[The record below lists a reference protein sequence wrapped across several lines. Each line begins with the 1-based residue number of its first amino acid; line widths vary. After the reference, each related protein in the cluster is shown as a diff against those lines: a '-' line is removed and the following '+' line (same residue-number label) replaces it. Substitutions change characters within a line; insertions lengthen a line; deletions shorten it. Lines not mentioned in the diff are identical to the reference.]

1 MDVSVL
7 KVAASGATSGGNDP
21 PPIRDRHAPIR
32 QSPVKGNVRG
42 RFIIPCRVSREPT
55 FASVHGISFS
65 PRFSPITF
73 SSLFFMPRSAVWKS
87 VVSSKGSYGAHAAA
101 RSGRGAVCRKI
112 FLFPCGR
119 AYFPT
124 KSCSSYPRHLLML
137 PKQIQWYMDVSVLKV
152 AASGATSGGNDPP
165 PIRDRHAP
173 IRQSP
178 VKGNVRGRFIIP
190 CRVSREPTFAS
201 VHGISFSPRF
211 SPITFSSLFFMPRSA
226 VWKSVVS
233 SKGSYGAHAAARSGR
248 GAVCRKIFLFPC
260 GRAYFPTKSC
270 SSYPRHLLML
280 PKQIPSIPAPL
291 RHKKKVKGYEKRR
304 EK

>member
-1 MDVSVL
+1 MDVSVF

-32 QSPVKGNVRG
+32 QSPVKGNVRR

-55 FASVHGISFS
+55 FSSVHGISFS

-87 VVSSKGSYGAHAAA
+87 VVSSK
-101 RSGRGAVCRKI
+101 
-112 FLFPCGR
+112 
-119 AYFPT
+119 
-124 KSCSSYPRHLLML
+124 
-137 PKQIQWYMDVSVLKV
+137 D
-152 AASGATSGGNDPP
+152 
-165 PIRDRHAP
+165 
-173 IRQSP
+173 
-178 VKGNVRGRFIIP
+178 
-190 CRVSREPTFAS
+190 
-201 VHGISFSPRF
+201 
-211 SPITFSSLFFMPRSA
+211 
-226 VWKSVVS
+226 
-233 SKGSYGAHAAARSGR
+233 SYGAHAAARSGR

-291 RHKKKVKGYEKRR
+291 RHKKKSKVMRNEEKNKWKQKSSNLPLGIKAKVGLAVKVGAVALGFHVWGIDFIWVVLGFTFCYDILRGIFSCLVSLVALIGFFYFLFTHIF
-304 EK
+304 

>member
-1 MDVSVL
+1 M
-7 KVAASGATSGGNDP
+7 ASTCPASASKAFTS
-21 PPIRDRHAPIR
+21 ILII
-32 QSPVKGNVRG
+32 SMFC
-42 RFIIPCRVSREPT
+42 FIFCFPDAQKYTNEQYLV
-55 FASVHGISFS
+55 IS
-65 PRFSPITF
+65 
-73 SSLFFMPRSAVWKS
+73 
-87 VVSSKGSYGAHAAA
+87 
-101 RSGRGAVCRKI
+101 
-112 FLFPCGR
+112 
-119 AYFPT
+119 
-124 KSCSSYPRHLLML
+124 
-137 PKQIQWYMDVSVLKV
+137 QWYMDVSVLKV

-291 RHKKKVKGYEKRR
+291 RHKKKCQRL
-304 EK
+304 

>member
-1 MDVSVL
+1 MPKSTQMNSIL
-7 KVAASGATSGGNDP
+7 LSASGIWTYP
-21 PPIRDRHAPIR
+21 
-32 QSPVKGNVRG
+32 
-42 RFIIPCRVSREPT
+42 
-55 FASVHGISFS
+55 
-65 PRFSPITF
+65 
-73 SSLFFMPRSAVWKS
+73 
-87 VVSSKGSYGAHAAA
+87 SSKWQRVAPRPAETILRRYGIGTLRYAN
-101 RSGRGAVCRKI
+101 R
-112 FLFPCGR
+112 
-119 AYFPT
+119 
-124 KSCSSYPRHLLML
+124 
-137 PKQIQWYMDVSVLKV
+137 
-152 AASGATSGGNDPP
+152 
-165 PIRDRHAP
+165 
-173 IRQSP
+173 P

>member
-1 MDVSVL
+1 
-7 KVAASGATSGGNDP
+7 
-21 PPIRDRHAPIR
+21 
-32 QSPVKGNVRG
+32 
-42 RFIIPCRVSREPT
+42 
-55 FASVHGISFS
+55 
-65 PRFSPITF
+65 
-73 SSLFFMPRSAVWKS
+73 
-87 VVSSKGSYGAHAAA
+87 
-101 RSGRGAVCRKI
+101 
-112 FLFPCGR
+112 
-119 AYFPT
+119 
-124 KSCSSYPRHLLML
+124 
-137 PKQIQWYMDVSVLKV
+137 MDVSVLKV

-291 RHKKKVKGYEKRR
+291 RHKKKSKVMRNEEKNKWKQKILQPSTWHKRQKVGLAVKGRGGGFGLPRVGYRLYLGR
-304 EK
+304 FGLHVLL

>member
-1 MDVSVL
+1 MRRLQQFPDIFRFVEDFVTD
-7 KVAASGATSGGNDP
+7 AAERQQPFLPVGLQGTFRYPQHVTDILVVQPVFSNSRP
-21 PPIRDRHAPIR
+21 PA
-32 QSPVKGNVRG
+32 
-42 RFIIPCRVSREPT
+42 C
-55 FASVHGISFS
+55 GIT
-65 PRFSPITF
+65 PR
-73 SSLFFMPRSAVWKS
+73 LFFQWLPRALP
-87 VVSSKGSYGAHAAA
+87 A
-101 RSGRGAVCRKI
+101 RRKPSRPYL
-112 FLFPCGR
+112 LFPCSVSFFC
-119 AYFPT
+119 FPDAQKYT
-124 KSCSSYPRHLLML
+124 NEQYLVIS
-137 PKQIQWYMDVSVLKV
+137 QWYMDVSVLKV

-291 RHKKKVKGYEKRR
+291 RHKKKCQRL
-304 EK
+304 